1 MTRRLPALP
10 ALISGSAWCI
20 VFVLALAGASASAF
34 AAQPADDTLRIGSK
48 RFTESYILAQVLA
61 QTAAPHTASPPA
73 VLQGLGNT
81 AIVYA
86 ALRSG
91 SIDLY
96 PEYLGTISQE
106 ILKNKTPMS
115 LADMNAALAP
125 LGLGAAIP
133 LGFNNGYALAMR
145 EDTAQRLDIVSLSDL
160 AKHPTLKLGLSN
172 EFLGRADG
180 WQGLASRYTAPQVP
194 IALDHGLAYDA
205 IAQQQV
211 DVIDIYTTDAK
222 IDHLNLRVLKDDLAY
237 FARYDAVL
245 LFRLD
250 VPTRFPKAWAALQK
264 LDGSID
270 EKAMIA
276 MNARAELHGVAFD
289 VIARDHLAAKSD
301 IARPDSATTG
311 ASADPGQRGF
321 WAKLFGP
328 DLARLTR
335 QHLTLTLVALGGAAL
350 LGIPLA
356 VWVFPHPRLRAVVL
370 GAAGLLQTVPSLAML
385 AMLISAL
392 GLIGTLPALIALVL
406 YALLPIMRNTVTGLS
421 EVSSGQRLAGQ
432 ALGLT
437 RGQIMREVEL
447 PQALPTIIAG
457 LRTATSIAIG
467 TATLAAFVGAGGYG
481 ERIVTGLALN
491 DGQMLLA
498 GALPATLLALLS
510 EALFEGLE
518 HLMRQRRA

>member
-1 MTRRLPALP
+1 
-10 ALISGSAWCI
+10 
-20 VFVLALAGASASAF
+20 
-34 AAQPADDTLRIGSK
+34 
-48 RFTESYILAQVLA
+48 
-61 QTAAPHTASPPA
+61 
-73 VLQGLGNT
+73 
-81 AIVYA
+81 
-86 ALRSG
+86 
-91 SIDLY
+91 
-96 PEYLGTISQE
+96 
-106 ILKNKTPMS
+106 
-115 LADMNAALAP
+115 
-125 LGLGAAIP
+125 
-133 LGFNNGYALAMR
+133 
-145 EDTAQRLDIVSLSDL
+145 
-160 AKHPTLKLGLSN
+160 
-172 EFLGRADG
+172 
-180 WQGLASRYTAPQVP
+180 
-194 IALDHGLAYDA
+194 
-205 IAQQQV
+205 
-211 DVIDIYTTDAK
+211 
-222 IDHLNLRVLKDDLAY
+222 
-237 FARYDAVL
+237 
-245 LFRLD
+245 
-250 VPTRFPKAWAALQK
+250 
-264 LDGSID
+264 
-270 EKAMIA
+270 
-276 MNARAELHGVAFD
+276 
-289 VIARDHLAAKSD
+289 
-301 IARPDSATTG
+301 
-311 ASADPGQRGF
+311 
-321 WAKLFGP
+321 
-328 DLARLTR
+328 
-335 QHLTLTLVALGGAAL
+335 LTLTLVALGGAAM